1 LKSMEES
8 GISIFLRRNTARR
21 TGGLPLSGSLTSE
34 MLRMQWIPWMG
45 ECTMEE
51 SYVCKWLNMTEM
63 KARGNL
69 EEEEVGQG
77 PDPDPEAG
85 EEDRG
90 PGAGPSQGE
99 GLDQDP
105 DPEGDP
111 DPIHEI
117 PMESLKVDQGAS
129 KGQKVGQ
136 GARIGLKVD
145 PRAKA
150 RAEKRRGA
158 ALSQVLDP
166 NPNPDP
172 AIEKRLFEHIG
183 ISLN

>member
-1 LKSMEES
+1 
-8 GISIFLRRNTARR
+8 
-21 TGGLPLSGSLTSE
+21 
-34 MLRMQWIPWMG
+34 
-45 ECTMEE
+45 MEE

-63 KARGNL
+63 KARGKI

-90 PGAGPSQGE
+90 LGAGPSQGE

-129 KGQKVGQ
+129 KGQKV
-136 GARIGLKVD
+136 D
-145 PRAKA
+145 PGAKA

>member
-1 LKSMEES
+1 MLYIPIPLPNHQT
-8 GISIFLRRNTARR
+8 ISITTIRERASHVEAHWN
-21 TGGLPLSGSLTSE
+21 
-34 MLRMQWIPWMG
+34 I
-45 ECTMEE
+45 
-51 SYVCKWLNMTEM
+51 
-63 KARGNL
+63 GNI

-90 PGAGPSQGE
+90 LGAGPSQGE

>member
-1 LKSMEES
+1 
-8 GISIFLRRNTARR
+8 
-21 TGGLPLSGSLTSE
+21 
-34 MLRMQWIPWMG
+34 
-45 ECTMEE
+45 MEE

-63 KARGNL
+63 KARGNI

-90 PGAGPSQGE
+90 LGAGPSQGE

-111 DPIHEI
+111 DLIHEI